1 MNATISFS
9 IVLDIIVLSHKT
21 GKSKLVDL
29 YSQVFY
35 SLNKFLLPIKLQV
48 IS

>member
-1 MNATISFS
+1 MNTSISFS
-9 IVLDIIVLSHKT
+9 IVLDIIFLSHKP

-29 YSQVFY
+29 HSQVFY
-35 SLNKFLLPIKLQV
+35 SLKKFLFSIKLQV